1 MIEINYSTMKIT
13 VILLALS
20 LLCLF
25 SCKDKKV
32 KEELTTQKVEVVE
45 VAKPEPVAPPKE
57 EPKPVVKQVNYY
69 LVAGCFKIPEN
80 AERLQAKLIQEGY
93 DSRIVPFYNMSM
105 VTYDGYETRK
115 EAQVALNRIVRE
127 PGKERTWVYP
137 TAFNTALTTLVLFN
151 SRKRITTIHI
161 NSEKVRCTPIL
172 RRFCKGSFGSIFK
185 KSILKEVV
193 KEVREESTEE

>member
-32 KEELTTQKVEVVE
+32 
-45 VAKPEPVAPPKE
+45 KPEPVAPPKE

-137 TAFNTALTTLVLFN
+137 
-151 SRKRITTIHI
+151 
-161 NSEKVRCTPIL
+161 VR
-172 RRFCKGSFGSIFK
+172 
-185 KSILKEVV
+185 
-193 KEVREESTEE
+193 

>member
-45 VAKPEPVAPPKE
+45 VAPPKE
-57 EPKPVVKQVNYY
+57 EPEPVVKQVNYY

-137 TAFNTALTTLVLFN
+137 
-151 SRKRITTIHI
+151 
-161 NSEKVRCTPIL
+161 VR
-172 RRFCKGSFGSIFK
+172 
-185 KSILKEVV
+185 
-193 KEVREESTEE
+193 

>member
-80 AERLQAKLIQEGY
+80 TERLQAKLIQEGY
-93 DSRIVPFYNMSM
+93 DSRM

-137 TAFNTALTTLVLFN
+137 
-151 SRKRITTIHI
+151 
-161 NSEKVRCTPIL
+161 VR
-172 RRFCKGSFGSIFK
+172 
-185 KSILKEVV
+185 
-193 KEVREESTEE
+193 

>member
-105 VTYDGYETRK
+105 VTYDGYEPDCERTRK
-115 EAQVALNRIVRE
+115 RTDLGISCQINRA
-127 PGKERTWVYP
+127 Y
-137 TAFNTALTTLVLFN
+137 N
-151 SRKRITTIHI
+151 SI
-161 NSEKVRCTPIL
+161 P
-172 RRFCKGSFGSIFK
+172 
-185 KSILKEVV
+185 V
-193 KEVREESTEE
+193 KTRSA

>member
-69 LVAGCFKIPEN
+69 LVAGC
-80 AERLQAKLIQEGY
+80 
-93 DSRIVPFYNMSM
+93 YNMSM

-127 PGKERTWVYP
+127 PGKELTWVYP
-137 TAFNTALTTLVLFN
+137 
-151 SRKRITTIHI
+151 
-161 NSEKVRCTPIL
+161 VR
-172 RRFCKGSFGSIFK
+172 
-185 KSILKEVV
+185 
-193 KEVREESTEE
+193 

>member
-32 KEELTTQKVEVVE
+32 KEELTTQ
-45 VAKPEPVAPPKE
+45 
-57 EPKPVVKQVNYY
+57 NYY

-127 PGKERTWVYP
+127 PGKELTWVYP
-137 TAFNTALTTLVLFN
+137 
-151 SRKRITTIHI
+151 
-161 NSEKVRCTPIL
+161 VR
-172 RRFCKGSFGSIFK
+172 
-185 KSILKEVV
+185 
-193 KEVREESTEE
+193 

>member
-45 VAKPEPVAPPKE
+45 VAK
-57 EPKPVVKQVNYY
+57 PKPVVKQVNYY

-127 PGKERTWVYP
+127 PGKELTWVYP
-137 TAFNTALTTLVLFN
+137 
-151 SRKRITTIHI
+151 
-161 NSEKVRCTPIL
+161 VR
-172 RRFCKGSFGSIFK
+172 
-185 KSILKEVV
+185 
-193 KEVREESTEE
+193 

>member
-105 VTYDGYETRK
+105 VTYDGYGTSGSEPDCERTRK
-115 EAQVALNRIVRE
+115 RTDLGISCQINRA
-127 PGKERTWVYP
+127 Y
-137 TAFNTALTTLVLFN
+137 N
-151 SRKRITTIHI
+151 SI
-161 NSEKVRCTPIL
+161 P
-172 RRFCKGSFGSIFK
+172 
-185 KSILKEVV
+185 V
-193 KEVREESTEE
+193 KTRSA